1 MSFKTIL
8 VHLDHSERSA
18 ARAALAAR
26 WARAHESHLVG
37 LVPTGLRD
45 GVIPADAIATGMTDF
60 IAKSADYLRRRAE
73 AISREFRQSIV
84 ATGSLSYEVRLVD
97 GATIDAVVQHGRASD
112 LVVLGQDDTSNA
124 MDIPLHG
131 LAGHVLMEVG
141 QPVLIVPSAGQ
152 FEGVARNAVVAWN
165 GSREAAV
172 ALHAALPALRRAS
185 RVTLASFRRP
195 KEEEDDDRQPSAA
208 DMLRF
213 LSRHGIQATFE
224 RNVTGIDI
232 ADALLSRVAE
242 LGADLLVMGGYGHS
256 RLRELILGGVTRQIL
271 AQMTVPVLTAH

>member
-1 MSFKTIL
+1 MNFKTIL
-8 VHLDHSERSA
+8 VHLDRSPRSP

-37 LVPTGLRD
+37 LVPTGLYD
-45 GVIPADAIATGMTDF
+45 GVIPADAIPSGMTDF
-60 IAKSADYLRRRAE
+60 IAESADYLRRRAE
-73 AISREFRQSIV
+73 AISREFRESI
-84 ATGSLSYEVRLVD
+84 AASGSLSYEVRLIE
-97 GATIDAVVQHGRASD
+97 GATLDALVRHGRASD
-112 LVVLGQDDTSNA
+112 LVVLGQEDGSAA
-124 MDIPLHG
+124 MDIPVHG

-152 FEGVARNAVVAWN
+152 FESVPGHAVVAWN

-172 ALHAALPALRRAS
+172 ALHAALPALRLAS
-185 RVTLASFRRP
+185 RVTLASFRHP
-195 KEEEDDDRQPSAA
+195 QDGDDDRETFAA
-208 DMLRF
+208 DVLRF

-224 RNVTGIDI
+224 RNVTEIDV

-256 RLRELILGGVTRQIL
+256 RLREWVLGGVTRQVF